1 MGLMDRD
8 YYRDT
13 APPHGGYTFSSNYPA
28 TVGLIV
34 AHVAVFVF
42 VVLSRQDI
50 GSLLVFEPDAVKGGQ
65 IWRLLSYAFV
75 PRGGAWAL
83 LWNMLFLWWFGREVE
98 ALYGARNFVAIY
110 LLGAMAGA
118 VAALLLAL
126 SGVPVAVLGGA
137 GPPILT
143 VLTIFALW
151 YPRHRIYFFGLF
163 PIEVRWLVAIYVGI
177 DLLNILAVR
186 GALLPFAVAR
196 LAAAGWGA
204 VVKTQN
210 IRPGDLLGR
219 LLRWRPRP
227 RPPLRVVPPPE
238 TGGLEEELDEL
249 LARVKAV
256 GLEGLSAAERAR
268 LEELSRELKQRRA
281 P

>member
-1 MGLMDRD
+1 
-8 YYRDT
+8 
-13 APPHGGYTFSSNYPA
+13 
-28 TVGLIV
+28 
-34 AHVAVFVF
+34 
-42 VVLSRQDI
+42 
-50 GSLLVFEPDAVKGGQ
+50 
-65 IWRLLSYAFV
+65 
-75 PRGGAWAL
+75 
-83 LWNMLFLWWFGREVE
+83 
-98 ALYGARNFVAIY
+98 
-110 LLGAMAGA
+110 
-118 VAALLLAL
+118 
-126 SGVPVAVLGGA
+126 
-137 GPPILT
+137 
-143 VLTIFALW
+143 
-151 YPRHRIYFFGLF
+151 
-163 PIEVRWLVAIYVGI
+163 
-177 DLLNILAVR
+177 VR